1 MVEYFLMNI
10 IPQIQRDHN
19 LLLPEDIVIL
29 SNRKNIWLN
38 SSLREGFKKKKV
50 QTWDI
55 VPSSATPSP
64 PSELGT
70 SLSEILLTVFFKFV
84 ELGLTDQFSS
94 ILVPKHFR
102 RFGHSILGFRP
113 PPPCWYNVPS
123 SWLFLKPSLNEIW
136 FIEKFLINVDVI
148 LGCPNKV

>member
-1 MVEYFLMNI
+1 MAF
-10 IPQIQRDHN
+10 
-19 LLLPEDIVIL
+19 
-29 SNRKNIWLN
+29 SCTC
-38 SSLREGFKKKKV
+38 SLRLRNMRL
-50 QTWDI
+50 
-55 VPSSATPSP
+55 STPSLCCAKPPRVQWCDCPVLLYGLTVRKIPATSVQLVTQGRLQKKRYKLGTLSQVRLPPPP

-102 RFGHSILGFRP
+102 RFGHSIFGFRP

-123 SWLFLKPSLNEIW
+123 S
-136 FIEKFLINVDVI
+136 
-148 LGCPNKV
+148 